1 MEIEEIKSAERVFIT
16 GASGAIGQAISKK
29 FASLGKNLILHYCEH
44 GREVNYLVEEFQD
57 SGIQVDTVQAD
68 LKDPQEIQRLLMELD
83 QKRYRIEVLV
93 NNAGTSEWGLLTD
106 LSLERWNEIMALNLS
121 SQYQL
126 CKAILPFMV
135 QRKRGAIVNISSIW
149 GLCGASCEAAYSA
162 SKAAVI
168 GLSKSLAR
176 EYGPSGIRVNI
187 VAPGVIQSEMLE
199 GFSDEELHALA
210 EETPLF
216 RLGYP
221 EEVANAV
228 AFLASEEASFI
239 TGQTLVVDGGF
250 TV

>member
-29 FASLGKNLILHYCEH
+29 FASLSKNLILHYCEH
-44 GREVNYLVEEFQD
+44 GREVNDLVEEFQD

-199 GFSDEELHALA
+199 RFSDEELHALA